1 VAIGFAA
8 GKTTQGGFA
17 VALGTNAG
25 VTNQASF
32 STVIN
37 STGLALNAP
46 TTGLFMAPIR
56 NVSTSNALCWDTTT
70 KEVSY
75 IASKTFVID
84 HPLDKERYLVHACLE
99 GPEAG
104 VYYRGTGEITNNVST
119 TIDLPS
125 YVSALATNFTVN
137 VTPIY
142 NKSAPSFSYACQV
155 SEVENCSFTIY
166 GLNGRYNWVVYGER
180 VPVNVEPLKSET
192 NVKGDGPYKW
202 I

>member
-1 VAIGFAA
+1 
-8 GKTTQGGFA
+8 
-17 VALGTNAG
+17 
-25 VTNQASF
+25 
-32 STVIN
+32 
-37 STGLALNAP
+37 
-46 TTGLFMAPIR
+46 
-56 NVSTSNALCWDTTT
+56 
-70 KEVSY
+70 
-75 IASKTFVID
+75 
-84 HPLDKERYLVHACLE
+84 VHACLE

-125 YVSALATNFTVN
+125 YVSALATNFTVS

-142 NKSAPSFSYACQV
+142 DESNLDSCNYKV
-155 SEVENCSFTIY
+155 SKVKNGSFTVY
-166 GLNGRYNWVVYGER
+166 GANGEFFWVVYGER